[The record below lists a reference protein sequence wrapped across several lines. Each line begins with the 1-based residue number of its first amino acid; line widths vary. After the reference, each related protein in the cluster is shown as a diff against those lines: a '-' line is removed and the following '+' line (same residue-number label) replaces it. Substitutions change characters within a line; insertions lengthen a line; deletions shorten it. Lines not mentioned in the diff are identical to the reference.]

1 MDVISYSDARA
12 NLKGVMDH
20 VVQDHAQVVVT
31 RQKADA
37 VVLVSLSDWNA
48 MAETMHLV
56 STPANAARLR
66 DAISKLAGGEGQER
80 DLHAA

>member
-31 RQKADA
+31 RA
-37 VVLVSLSDWNA
+37 
-48 MAETMHLV
+48 
-56 STPANAARLR
+56 
-66 DAISKLAGGEGQER
+66 
-80 DLHAA
+80 